1 MPFIMA
7 AAQAQRAPDIRYS
20 DVARYVGLSLMKDP
34 PRPKSQVRL
43 DPLKEVAAPRILALP
58 PSGAK
63 DEQVDR
69 MKTQLAWLKAQQKAE
84 KEELHRLETCLSD
97 SMLLEKKVH
106 KKTVKDREK
115 FEFHQKHAAQVT
127 EQIQALQAALQE
139 ASRKPEV
146 AVQVASPAKPPESEA
161 GRSNESQPAD
171 EKPASELRSQTAPE
185 LDRKRVD
192 VVEEEPEVVEDSS
205 HITLKEYF
213 DAADQR
219 QKEREAKLTQAQLM
233 SASGR
238 SQNSSAMRST
248 FHSTNQSG
256 FYRRPQ
262 LSPEELAL
270 RREEHRQAIRRE
282 LIERCGGAPRAAF
295 KKLDLNGSG
304 NISSQE
310 FADGV
315 GRIGVNWQAITGMQ
329 RSRDLFQLFDVDKDG
344 VIIFKEL
351 FPNLDDKEPERV
363 NTPDFWKKWVLQK
376 CDVENARDPKWQP
389 QTPEAELEQLFNT
402 SESHENAAQLRKW
415 MGATI
420 RRLKNRGKSDARCR
434 EIVAAHLPRGT
445 GPKDREDVQTFSS
458 AEVKLCKKT
467 YNDEVNDPVRN
478 IQKVFYDM
486 REQRRVLHD
495 SRQKLWMVT
504 MAPLERAKL
513 EEDRKSAAAAV
524 GLSLGGLGVGGPSS
538 GSTKEPAEAPAQAKK
553 SLKVIAQQSK
563 MDEDAI
569 EFLHKEFAAQADKS
583 DLILK
588 KGFARLLKG
597 LCLGRTISESDS
609 NYWWDQ
615 ALRTMPPPE
624 DGRKVQVLDFERFAM
639 WYSTSEAR
647 TV

>member
-1 MPFIMA
+1 M

-20 DVARYVGLSLMKDP
+20 DVARYVSLSLMKEP

-43 DPLKEVAAPRILALP
+43 DPLKELASSRIVIPP
-58 PSGAK
+58 PSGAQ
-63 DEQVDR
+63 DEQVER
-69 MKTQLAWLKAQQKAE
+69 MKTQLAWLRAQQKAE

-115 FEFHQKHAAQVT
+115 FEFHQKHAAQVG
-127 EQIQALQAALQE
+127 EQIQAIQAALQE

-146 AVQVASPAKPPESEA
+146 ASPGKPQEPPA
-161 GRSNESQPAD
+161 GRSNL
-171 EKPASELRSQTAPE
+171 EKPQDELPEKPEKSTSEVRSQTAPE
-185 LDRKRVD
+185 LDRKRVE
-192 VVEEEPEVVEDSS
+192 VVEEEPEVAEDS

-213 DAADQR
+213 DAADKR
-219 QKEREAKLTQAQLM
+219 QKQKEAKLTQSQLM
-233 SASGR
+233 SASAR
-238 SQNSSAMRST
+238 SQGSSAMRST
-248 FHSTNQSG
+248 FHSTGQSS
-256 FYRRPQ
+256 FWRRPQ

-270 RREEHRQAIRRE
+270 QQEEHRQAIRRE
-282 LIERCGGAPRAAF
+282 LIDRCGAPRAAF
-295 KKLDLNGSG
+295 RKLDLNGSG

-315 GRIGVNWQAITGMQ
+315 ARMGVNWQAITGLQ
-329 RSRDLFQLFDVDKDG
+329 RNRDLFKMFDVDKDG
-344 VIIFKEL
+344 VIVYKEL
-351 FPNLDDKEPERV
+351 FPGIDDKEPERV

-376 CDVENARDPKWQP
+376 CDVENARDPRWQP

-402 SESHENAAQLRKW
+402 SESHESAAQLRKW

-486 REQRRVLHD
+486 REQRRILHD

-524 GLSLGGLGVGGPSS
+524 GLSLGGLGGGVGSAA
-538 GSTKEPAEAPAQAKK
+538 KETTDAPAQAKK
-553 SLKVIAQQSK
+553 SLKIIAQQSK
-563 MDEDAI
+563 MDEDAV

-583 DLILK
+583 DMILK
-588 KGFARLLKG
+588 KGFQRLLKG
-597 LCLGRTISESDS
+597 LCLGRTISDSDS
-609 NYWWDQ
+609 NYWWEQ
-615 ALRTMPPPE
+615 AVRTMPAPE

-639 WYSTSEAR
+639 WYATSEAR